1 MIQKS
6 NKKILLKRLIMN
18 QLDHKI
24 TVMTILGIM
33 ISGQG
38 LDLNNWA
45 LASQP
50 SEPKHVYPHEVKKT
64 YLRGCEYTNTPVFCQ
79 CTIDQLQ
86 AKYSFQTF
94 RQLENEYLETKK
106 IPPEVLEIFWFC
118 RKQSSS
124 K

>member
-1 MIQKS
+1 MQKFDKKLTL
-6 NKKILLKRLIMN
+6 KKIIAD
-18 QLDHKI
+18 QLEHRI
-24 TVMTILGIM
+24 TAMTILGIM
-33 ISGQG
+33 ISGQSLG
-38 LDLNNWA
+38 LNNWA
-45 LASQP
+45 LAAQP
-50 SEPKHVYPHEVKKT
+50 NEPKHIYPNEVKKT
-64 YLRGCEYTNTPVFCQ
+64 YLRGCEYTNTSVFCQ

-118 RKQSSS
+118 RKQLSP